1 MRHVSIR
8 ILACCILLPPL
19 LYLATVA
26 ALEVFLAREIRRG
39 LEENLLGDTRPLLE
53 GSLRLQAAVQA
64 NVERHLERSPWRKA
78 GVAVRASVKTTGGK
92 PVYPA
97 FVEEERSPGQGG
109 AEPLAVARENFRL
122 LEEGLLVEAEVRLE
136 HNRPLSN
143 ALLALYVAAALSVL
157 FGHYRRAV
165 RKSRS
170 EEEERRRETER
181 LAALQ
186 AETSARLAAVERER
200 EALAAEARAL
210 EERVKSE
217 RLRAERN
224 EDDFIREIED
234 LETKLA
240 EHLARQEKQREEI
253 EALRE
258 TLVGL
263 DREQRREERARVK
276 AEEAIRR
283 RLNTLYKN
291 IAVNDRAVQGMA
303 ELTEEL
309 RLKAEEVIHQLNA
322 APDLVTVKRKVFG
335 KKNRETVLEVVFA
348 YKGRLYFRR
357 GPDRRVEVLAVGTK
371 NTQERELE
379 FLASL

>member
-8 ILACCILLPPL
+8 ILACCILLPPI
-19 LYLATVA
+19 LYLGTVA
-26 ALEVFLAREIRRG
+26 ALELFLARETHRG
-39 LEENLLGDTRPLLE
+39 LEENLIGDTRPLLE
-53 GSLRLQAAVQA
+53 GSLRLQAALQA
-64 NVERHLERSPWRKA
+64 NVERYLERSPLRRA
-78 GVAVRASVKTTGGK
+78 GIAVRARVRTAGGK
-92 PVYPA
+92 PLYPA
-97 FVEEERSPGQGG
+97 FIEEERGPGQG
-109 AEPLAVARENFRL
+109 PDPMAVARENFRL
-122 LEEGLLVEAEVRLE
+122 LEEGLVVEAEVRLE

-143 ALLALYVAAALSVL
+143 AVLAFYVAAALSVL

-165 RKSRS
+165 RKSWS

-200 EALAAEARAL
+200 EALAAETRAL
-210 EERVKSE
+210 EERVRSE
-217 RLRAERN
+217 RLRAARN
-224 EDDFIREIED
+224 EDDFIREIEE
-234 LETKLA
+234 LEAKLA
-240 EHLARQEKQREEI
+240 DHLARQEKQREEI
-253 EALRE
+253 ESLRE
-258 TLVGL
+258 TLAGL
-263 DREQRREERARVK
+263 DREQRREEKVRIK

-283 RLNTLYKN
+283 RLATLYKN
-291 IAVNDRAVQGMA
+291 LTVNERAVQGMA
-303 ELTEEL
+303 ELNEDL

-322 APDLVTVKRKVFG
+322 APDLVSVKRKVFG

-357 GPDRRVEVLAVGTK
+357 GPDRRIEVLAIGTK

>member
-8 ILACCILLPPL
+8 ILACCILLPPI
-19 LYLATVA
+19 LYLGTVA
-26 ALEVFLAREIRRG
+26 ALELFLARETRRG
-39 LEENLLGDTRPLLE
+39 LEENLIGDTRPLLE
-53 GSLRLQAAVQA
+53 GSLRLQAALQA
-64 NVERHLERSPWRKA
+64 NVERYLERSPLRRA
-78 GVAVRASVKTTGGK
+78 GIAVRARVRTVGGK
-92 PVYPA
+92 PLYPV
-97 FVEEERSPGQGG
+97 FIEEERGPGQGPD
-109 AEPLAVARENFRL
+109 PLAVARENFRL
-122 LEEGLLVEAEVRLE
+122 LEEGLVVEAEVRLE

-143 ALLALYVAAALSVL
+143 AVLALYVAAALSVL

-170 EEEERRRETER
+170 EEDERRRETER

-200 EALAAEARAL
+200 EALAAETRAL
-210 EERVKSE
+210 EERVRSE
-217 RLRAERN
+217 RLRAARN
-224 EDDFIREIED
+224 EDDFIREIEE
-234 LETKLA
+234 LEAKLA

-253 EALRE
+253 ESLRE
-258 TLVGL
+258 TLAGL
-263 DREQRREERARVK
+263 DREQRREEKVRIK

-283 RLNTLYKN
+283 RLATLYKN
-291 IAVNDRAVQGMA
+291 LTVNERAVQGMA
-303 ELTEEL
+303 ELNEDL

-322 APDLVTVKRKVFG
+322 APDLVSVKRKVFG

-357 GPDRRVEVLAVGTK
+357 GPDRRIEVLAIGTK